1 MPDECAA
8 ITHCNAGALATA
20 GYGTALGVFRAAA
33 EAGKK
38 LKIYADET
46 RPRLQGASLT
56 AYELMADGL
65 DVTVITDSMAAFLM
79 SRTKID
85 AVITGAD
92 RVAAN
97 GDAANKIGTYG
108 LAIAAKHHGVPFYIA
123 APLSTFDADCPSG
136 AEIPIEERAADEVRK
151 IGGKYITPP
160 DVKVWNPAFDVTP
173 SELIAGIITERGVI
187 RAPYKEN
194 IEKIFPGVNA

>member
-1 MPDECAA
+1 MRGYYALQRRR
-8 ITHCNAGALATA
+8 AGDS

-108 LAIAAKHHGVPFYIA
+108 LAIAAKHHA
-123 APLSTFDADCPSG
+123 SRSTSRLRFRPSTQT
-136 AEIPIEERAADEVRK
+136 ARAVRK
-151 IGGKYITPP
+151 
-160 DVKVWNPAFDVTP
+160 
-173 SELIAGIITERGVI
+173 SR
-187 RAPYKEN
+187 
-194 IEKIFPGVNA
+194 

>member
-1 MPDECAA
+1 
-8 ITHCNAGALATA
+8 
-20 GYGTALGVFRAAA
+20 
-33 EAGKK
+33 
-38 LKIYADET
+38 
-46 RPRLQGASLT
+46 
-56 AYELMADGL
+56 MADGL

-151 IGGKYITPP
+151 IGGKYI
-160 DVKVWNPAFDVTP
+160 
-173 SELIAGIITERGVI
+173 
-187 RAPYKEN
+187 
-194 IEKIFPGVNA
+194 

>member
-1 MPDECAA
+1 
-8 ITHCNAGALATA
+8 
-20 GYGTALGVFRAAA
+20 
-33 EAGKK
+33 
-38 LKIYADET
+38 
-46 RPRLQGASLT
+46 
-56 AYELMADGL
+56 MADGL

-123 APLSTFDADCPSG
+123 APLSTFDASCPCG
-136 AEIPIEERAADEVRK
+136 AKIPIEERAADEVRK
-151 IGGKYITPP
+151 IGGQYITPP

-194 IEKIFPGVNA
+194 IEKIFPGGKA